1 MSVLDVTAKALEEL
15 RNKPLHSHKEVKL
28 VSQPSKL
35 AKDKVDVGPFYG
47 LPSMV
52 GELYHKL
59 KGGEGAVPLAGEVP
73 HLPCCE
79 EQD

>member
-35 AKDKVDVGPFYG
+35 VKDKVVVGPFYG
-47 LPSMV
+47 FLPQA
-52 GELYHKL
+52 E
-59 KGGEGAVPLAGEVP
+59 GGEGAVPLAGEVP
-73 HLPCCE
+73 HLPCC
-79 EQD
+79 